1 MRQDNG
7 IRAYWIGTT
16 HNNEKRNGTGLALKI
31 CEKEKMWVIVRK
43 NSLDNSIKTIKIK
56 PDSVSLNNEVKC
68 WKPVFMWISGI

>member
-1 MRQDNG
+1 M
-7 IRAYWIGTT
+7 
-16 HNNEKRNGTGLALKI
+16 ALKI